1 MEQHSSSPFNAEIN
15 EDEIDLK
22 EILFKYLRH
31 WKMIAICALVGLA
44 LAVFFNKLVTPIYL
58 VEASVL
64 IKDEESGMLGA
75 DIFESVGFSMPK
87 SNVEN
92 EIGILR
98 SYSIIGE
105 ALDELNF
112 NVQYFEENLFKK
124 TELYRTSPILVE
136 VDWSHAQLTGG
147 LFAIQQTTSGR
158 FMLTVDTDD
167 FFLYTPTDP
176 TYKTEVEFL
185 ALEEKEF
192 GFGEWI
198 TGESFKFRILDMGLE
213 SGVQTYFKITD
224 TPALTEHFRELLEV
238 SPTNKLAT
246 VLSLKIE
253 LNNRKKG
260 ADFLNKLMEVYLRR
274 ELNEKN
280 RTASNTI
287 FFIEQQL
294 SGITDSLSF
303 IEDRLENYRSRNNV
317 FNLTE
322 EGSLIFRRMEE
333 LEEEKS
339 RVELS
344 LSYYTSM
351 EEYLKDDQLNDL
363 ISPSFIGVQDPLL
376 NALVVS
382 LAELQSEKVRL
393 SASFSEETPA
403 VREVNSKIRNT
414 QRALAENLRNAK
426 TNAENSLNEI
436 RDRITR
442 AEREVNR
449 LPATERNLL
458 SIQRQFSINENIYIY
473 LLEKRAEAEITR
485 ASNYPTHAIVDE
497 ARSQSKPVFP
507 KALLNYV
514 IGLFIGIIV
523 PIGFITIRDLFNTKV
538 SDPHEVEKKL
548 RVPLIGLIG
557 HSKYTDAL
565 VVKNNPKSVITE
577 SFRNVRANMSYLT
590 HSQKKLVVALSS
602 SISGEGKTF
611 CSINLASIYAI
622 SGKKVL
628 LVGLDLRKPR
638 IADDFGLVND
648 IGISTYLSREGHWK
662 PMLKPSG
669 IENMDILLSGPIPP
683 NPAEL
688 ILQDKFVTLI
698 SELKEA
704 YDIIVLDCPPVGL
717 VSETLEIFKHS
728 DINIMIL
735 RHEYSEKSACD
746 YINSLHE
753 QNGVK
758 KLYTVLNS
766 VVTKTNYGG
775 YGKYGYGSSYGY
787 GQNGYGYHEENLST
801 PWWKKV
807 VSGKF
812 KGVRDKG

>member
-1 MEQHSSSPFNAEIN
+1 MEQHSSSPFSADIN

-22 EILFKYLRH
+22 EILFKYLSH
-31 WKMIAICALVGLA
+31 WKMIAICAAVGLA
-44 LAVFFNKLVTPIYL
+44 LAIFFNKLVTPIYL

-64 IKDEESGMLGA
+64 IKDEQSGMLGA

-92 EIGILR
+92 EIGIL
-98 SYSIIGE
+98 SSFSLIGE
-105 ALDELNF
+105 ALDALNF
-112 NVQYFEENLFKK
+112 NVQYFEESLFKK
-124 TELYRTSPILVE
+124 SELYRTSPILLE
-136 VDWSHAQLTGG
+136 VDWKHTQLTGG
-147 LFAIQQTTSGR
+147 LFSIQQTGADR
-158 FMLTVDTDD
+158 FMLTIEEDD
-167 FFLYTPTDP
+167 FYLYTPTDP

-185 ALEEKEF
+185 SMEEKEYA
-192 GFGEWI
+192 FGEWI
-198 TGESFKFRILDMGLE
+198 TGESYKLRIMDMGLE
-213 SGVQTYFKITD
+213 ADMKAYFKITD
-224 TPALTEHFRELLEV
+224 TPALTEQFRELLTV
-238 SPTNKLAT
+238 SPNNKLAT

-260 ADFLNKLMEVYLRR
+260 ADFLNKLIEVYLGR

-287 FFIEQQL
+287 YFIEKQL

-303 IEDRLENYRSRNNV
+303 IEDRLEKYRSRNNV

-322 EGSLIFRRMEE
+322 EGSLIFERMEE
-333 LEEEKS
+333 LEVEKS

-351 EEYLKDDQLNDL
+351 EEYLNDDQLNDL

-376 NALVVS
+376 NALVVA

-393 SASFSEETPA
+393 SATFSDETPA
-403 VREVNSKIRNT
+403 VREVISKIRNT

-436 RDRITR
+436 QARITR

-458 SIQRQFSINENIYIY
+458 SIQRQFTINENIYIY
-473 LLEKRAEAEITR
+473 LLEKRAEAEITL
-485 ASNYPTHAIVDE
+485 ASNYPTHAIIDE

-507 KALLNYV
+507 KNLLNYF
-514 IGLFIGIIV
+514 IGLFIGVIV

-548 RVPLIGLIG
+548 SVPLIGLIG
-557 HSKYTDAL
+557 HSPYANSL

-590 HSQKKLVVALSS
+590 HSQKKMVVALSS

-611 CSINLASIYAI
+611 FSINLASIYAI

-628 LVGLDLRKPR
+628 LVGLDLRKPK
-638 IADDFGLVND
+638 IAEDFSLVND
-648 IGISTYLSREGHWK
+648 KGISTYLSREGHWK
-662 PMLKPSG
+662 PMIKPSG
-669 IENMDILLSGPIPP
+669 IENMDILLSGPVPP

-688 ILQDKFVTLI
+688 ILQDKFVTLMN
-698 SELKEA
+698 ELKAE
-704 YDIIVLDCPPVGL
+704 YDIVVLDCPPVGL

-728 DINIMIL
+728 DINIMLL
-735 RHEYSEKSACD
+735 RQEYSEKSACE
-746 YINSLHE
+746 YINSLQQ

-758 KLYTVLNS
+758 KLYTVLNG

-775 YGKYGYGSSYGY
+775 YGKYGYGSGYGY
-787 GQNGYGYHEENLST
+787 GKNGYGYHEENLST

-807 VSGKF
+807 VSGK
-812 KGVRDKG
+812 

>member
-1 MEQHSSSPFNAEIN
+1 MEPYSSSPFNSEIR

-22 EILFKYLRH
+22 EILFKYLSH
-31 WKMIAICALVGLA
+31 WKMISICAIVGLF
-44 LAVFFNKLVTPIYL
+44 LAVFFNKIVTPIYS
-58 VEASVL
+58 VESSVL
-64 IKDEESGMLGA
+64 IKDEQSGMLGA
-75 DIFESVGFSMPK
+75 DLFESAGLSMPK

-98 SYSIIGE
+98 SFSLIGE
-105 ALDELNF
+105 ALEELNF
-112 NVQYFEENLFKK
+112 NVQFFEDGLLKK

-136 VDWSHAQLTGG
+136 VDWKHTQLTGG
-147 LFAIQQTTSGR
+147 LFAVQRTSEGK
-158 FMLTVDTDD
+158 FLLTVDHDD
-167 FFLYTPTDP
+167 FYLYTPTDP
-176 TYKTEVEFL
+176 TYKTEVEFHL
-185 ALEEKEF
+185 LEEREYAY
-192 GFGEWI
+192 GEWI
-198 TGESFKFRILDMGLE
+198 EGESYKFRIMDLGLE
-213 SGVQTYFKITD
+213 QGLKTYFKVTD
-224 TPALTEHFRELLEV
+224 TPTLTDNFRELLVV
-238 SPTNKLAT
+238 SPTNKLST

-260 ADFLNKLMEVYLRR
+260 ADFLNKLMEVYLGR
-274 ELNEKN
+274 ELNDKN

-303 IEDRLENYRSRNNV
+303 IEDRLERYRSKNNV
-317 FNLTE
+317 FNLTD

-333 LEEEKS
+333 LEQEKS

-351 EEYLKDDQLNDL
+351 EEYLRDEKLNDL

-393 SASFSEETPA
+393 TASFSDETPA
-403 VREVNSKIRNT
+403 VREVNSKIQNT
-414 QRALAENLRNAK
+414 QNALAENLRNAK

-436 RDRITR
+436 MDRISR
-442 AEREVNR
+442 AEREVDR

-485 ASNYPTHAIVDE
+485 ASNYSTHAIIDG
-497 ARSQSKPVFP
+497 ARSQSKAVFP
-507 KALLNYV
+507 KPLLNYLIGMFLGV
-514 IGLFIGIIV
+514 IL
-523 PIGFITIRDLFNTKV
+523 PIGFITIRDLFNTKI

-548 RVPLIGLIG
+548 SVPLIGLIG
-557 HSKYTDAL
+557 HSPYGSPL

-590 HSQKKLVVALSS
+590 HSQKKMVVAVSS

-622 SGKKVL
+622 SGKRVL

-638 IADDFGLVND
+638 IAADLGLVND
-648 IGISTYLSREGHWK
+648 NGISTYLSREGHWK
-662 PMLKPSG
+662 PMVKHSP
-669 IENMDILLSGPIPP
+669 IENLDVLLSGPVPP

-688 ILQDKFVTLI
+688 ILQEKFITLI
-698 SELKEA
+698 NELKEE

-735 RHEYSEKSACD
+735 RQDYSEKSACE

-758 KLYTVLNS
+758 KLYTVMNG
-766 VVTKTNYGG
+766 VFTKSKYGG

-787 GQNGYGYHEENLST
+787 GQNGYGYHEENLPI
-801 PWWKKV
+801 PWWKKLLPV
-807 VSGKF
+807 I
-812 KGVRDKG
+812 RN